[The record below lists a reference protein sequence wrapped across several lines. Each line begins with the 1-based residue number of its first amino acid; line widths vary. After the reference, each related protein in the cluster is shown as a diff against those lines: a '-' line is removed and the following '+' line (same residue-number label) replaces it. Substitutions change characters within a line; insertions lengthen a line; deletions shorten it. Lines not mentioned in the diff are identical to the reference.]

1 MDMRKRILVLI
12 VVYLFFTK
20 LPSKAAESGAESRG
34 AAGETKVTAAVP
46 AEGEAITLQDAI
58 RIAQQNH
65 GSVVVA
71 QQSVESAQQR
81 VRQARVGT
89 LPRVTGEVD
98 YRGRGVSTWSNRS
111 GLGGTQFDQGLQ
123 PKVSVSYTI
132 LDGGLTS
139 AEVKQAKA
147 GVQTNE
153 AGLVSTRNNL
163 AFTVASNYL
172 AQLRAAKILELRKA
186 QEQLAATQLESV
198 EARIKAGSAAEADRA
213 LVLSEFRNRQV
224 DRIQAENE
232 FRVAANSLRNSMGL
246 PVGPPLRLV
255 ELEENLQ
262 DLPPVEQLREIALRQ
277 RPEVIQAEAR
287 KRMAEAGLEI
297 ARIQR
302 NPRLVT
308 SAGLN
313 ATPEDPTQRSDW
325 QLSMSVTMPLWDAGQ
340 SRARVLEAE
349 AELQS
354 AEAELEQLKKNIG
367 AEVEE
372 AYLNV
377 TNARERLVASRLA
390 ADAARVNLEAT
401 TARYQQGVAGVSVVN
416 LILAQVEYSTASTNA
431 IQALYDVYLAQAQL
445 DKALGRFPSIG
456 K

>member
-1 MDMRKRILVLI
+1 
-12 VVYLFFTK
+12 
-20 LPSKAAESGAESRG
+20 
-34 AAGETKVTAAVP
+34 
-46 AEGEAITLQDAI
+46 
-58 RIAQQNH
+58 
-65 GSVVVA
+65 
-71 QQSVESAQQR
+71 
-81 VRQARVGT
+81 
-89 LPRVTGEVD
+89 
-98 YRGRGVSTWSNRS
+98 
-111 GLGGTQFDQGLQ
+111 
-123 PKVSVSYTI
+123 
-132 LDGGLTS
+132 
-139 AEVKQAKA
+139 
-147 GVQTNE
+147 
-153 AGLVSTRNNL
+153 
-163 AFTVASNYL
+163 
-172 AQLRAAKILELRKA
+172 
-186 QEQLAATQLESV
+186 
-198 EARIKAGSAAEADRA
+198 
-213 LVLSEFRNRQV
+213 
-224 DRIQAENE
+224 
-232 FRVAANSLRNSMGL
+232 
-246 PVGPPLRLV
+246 
-255 ELEENLQ
+255 
-262 DLPPVEQLREIALRQ
+262 VEQLREVALRQ
-277 RPEVIQAEAR
+277 RPEVVQAEAK

-313 ATPEDPTQRSDW
+313 ATPEDPAQRADW

-354 AEAELEQLKKNIG
+354 AEAELEQLKKDVG

-445 DKALGRFPSIG
+445 ERALGRFPSFG